1 MDYLNIANSYV
12 FYIVAVIIISFVVAQ
27 SVILL
32 RMALKRS
39 KVVGISKKQIH
50 AAMRSSISVAILPSI
65 ATTIGFFTLAP
76 ILGIPIPWIRLSIIG
91 GLSVELAAASIGA
104 TAAGVESFGANF
116 TPLAFA
122 SAVWAMTFATMWHLL
137 GTALSLKKVR
147 GFVEKGQNKDKKWSN
162 ILVNSVMIGMLS
174 IFFMR
179 PVVAQGPDFVTLI
192 ASCAIMA
199 VMVAIMKKVPRLTIL
214 KEFAMPISMLGSMIF
229 IVLYSL

>member
-39 KVVGISKKQIH
+39 KVVGISKKQIY

-116 TPLAFA
+116 TPLAFGQR
-122 SAVWAMTFATMWHLL
+122 SL
-137 GTALSLKKVR
+137 GHDLCYHVALAGHCV
-147 GFVEKGQNKDKKWSN
+147 
-162 ILVNSVMIGMLS
+162 
-174 IFFMR
+174 
-179 PVVAQGPDFVTLI
+179 
-192 ASCAIMA
+192 
-199 VMVAIMKKVPRLTIL
+199 IL
-214 KEFAMPISMLGSMIF
+214 KESPRFCGKRTEQR
-229 IVLYSL
+229 